1 MVDPP
6 VTPAVSGTFDAG
18 PRTKYTVGR
27 EHVQAVLVEMM
38 RKDRRFACDIETFGL
53 GPLAKRIKCVTFAHA
68 DHAVVLDPRDPPQ
81 ANLIRKTME
90 HVSELTFHNA
100 PFDVTALVHNG
111 LMTVDQIDKVVDT
124 LVWARLAD
132 PDERSRKSLDVCA
145 EKMLGATGH
154 NLIVAVFR
162 AQKMTK
168 SQGFYDF
175 DIDRMEYLNGAVSDG
190 LVTAALRPVAEAA
203 GLRQLTEGH
212 PFGVWGVKGEEAHR
226 LVWREQRINRLMI
239 RRSCIGL
246 RADFDFLDDY
256 EQRTTITAK
265 EAETALIAAGVRPGV
280 GTDLAARLE
289 EMGELPAD
297 HPRTPTGKFKT
308 TADDLQRLNHPL
320 ARQFVEH
327 KQITKILNDYLVK
340 IRTLADANE
349 RIHPTCAIL
358 AAATGRM
365 SYSDPPLQQFPGP
378 ARGILVPDIDDTWT
392 SIDWSQIEPVVCAN
406 IAGEQAILEGYE
418 NGTSDLYTD
427 VATMAGGIPRKT
439 AKVVLLAQLYGEGIR
454 KLALDLKITEDE
466 AKELKAAIFRAM
478 PRVKDL
484 SFKWKRI
491 SEEHQKVFTL
501 SGRILPIPMSTWNGE
516 TSVAAY
522 KGTNYAVQGS
532 AYDILAEA
540 VVAID
545 EAGLGSAVQLL
556 MHDEIVCSSDAAH
569 DIRKIMETPPARL
582 CELAGRIPV
591 LRTDM
596 TPLGDRWNVG

>member
-1 MVDPP
+1 M
-6 VTPAVSGTFDAG
+6 AWG
-18 PRTKYTVGR
+18 
-27 EHVQAVLVEMM
+27 
-38 RKDRRFACDIETFGL
+38 
-53 GPLAKRIKCVTFAHA
+53 
-68 DHAVVLDPRDPPQ
+68 RDPFQ
-81 ANLIRKTME
+81 ANLIRRTFQHAIE
-90 HVSELTFHNA
+90 VVFHNA

-111 LMTVDQIDKVVDT
+111 LMTLDDIHKVIDT

-145 EKMLGATGH
+145 EKMLGASGH

-190 LVTAALRPVAEAA
+190 LVTAALRHVAERAA
-203 GLRQLTEGH
+203 LRQLTENH
-212 PFGVWGVKGEEAHR
+212 PFGKWGVRGEEAER

-239 RRSCIGL
+239 RRSCMGL
-246 RADFDFLDDY
+246 SADFEFLDDY
-256 EQRTTITAK
+256 AERTTIQAKTA
-265 EAETALIAAGVRPGV
+265 EDALVAAGVRPGV

-308 TADDLQRLNHPL
+308 TAADLDRLNHPL

-327 KQITKILNDYLVK
+327 KQITKVLNDYLVK
-340 IRTLADANE
+340 IRTLADTDG

-378 ARGILVPDIDDTWT
+378 ARGILVPDVGDTWT

-406 IAGEQAILEGYE
+406 IAKESSILEGYE

-427 VATMAGGIPRKT
+427 VATMAGGIDRKT

-454 KLALDLKITEDE
+454 KLALDLGITEDD
-466 AKELKAAIFRAM
+466 AKDLKSAIFRAM
-478 PRVKDL
+478 PRVRDL
-484 SFKWKRI
+484 TFKWKDI
-491 SEEHQKVFTL
+491 SREHQKVFTL
-501 SGRILPIPMSTWNGE
+501 SGRILPIPMTSWDGE
-516 TSVAAY
+516 PSVAAY

-540 VVAID
+540 VIEID

-556 MHDEIVCSSDAAH
+556 MHDEIVCSTDAAH

-582 CELAGRIPV
+582 CELAGRVPV

-596 TPLGDRWNVG
+596 TYLGDRWNVG